1 MRTIKFRGKRV
12 DNKEWVEGDLMKHKP
27 FREFR
32 TYIKK
37 SNTGERVW
45 IEVIPETVGQF
56 TCLHDKNGKE
66 IYEGD
71 VLKEATPRSHMF
83 KVWNEQGGFVMNQ
96 FQDDFKATVEKIS
109 FWQPMHDMQ
118 NISYINTSLEII
130 GNIHDNPELLTNG

>member
-1 MRTIKFRGKRV
+1 MRPIKFRGKRV
-12 DNKEWVEGDLMKHKP
+12 DNGEWVEGDLLKDGLSTFIFP
-27 FREFR
+27 TSAGWFEFVNK
-32 TYIKK
+32 TV
-37 SNTGERVW
+37 N
-45 IEVIPETVGQF
+45 VIPETIGQF
-56 TCLHDKNGKE
+56 TGLRDKNGKE

-130 GNIHDNPELLTNG
+130 GNIHDNHELLTNG